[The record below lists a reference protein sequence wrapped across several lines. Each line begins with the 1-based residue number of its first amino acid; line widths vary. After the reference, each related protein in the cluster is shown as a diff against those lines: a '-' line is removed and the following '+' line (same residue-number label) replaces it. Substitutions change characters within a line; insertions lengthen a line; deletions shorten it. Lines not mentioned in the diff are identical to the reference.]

1 MEIIMIIILTF
12 IPILVLI
19 VLLVFGILS
28 ARNYVKHY
36 NIEDLYKAKACFALF
51 LLLALA
57 LTLLVLA
64 FIL

>member
-1 MEIIMIIILTF
+1 MEIIMIITLTF

-19 VLLVFGILS
+19 ALLVFGILS
-28 ARNYVKHY
+28 ARKYMKHY
-36 NIEDLYKAKACFALF
+36 NTEDLYKAKACFTLF